1 VGFGSFVEAVMSL
14 FRSLIAVAAFFPQCN
29 VWHWNVGTIRRVYC
43 RELLQGER
51 LRVELDS
58 LHGQAAMLAALLAV
72 CPRLPLGV
80 PFR

>member
-1 VGFGSFVEAVMSL
+1 MSL